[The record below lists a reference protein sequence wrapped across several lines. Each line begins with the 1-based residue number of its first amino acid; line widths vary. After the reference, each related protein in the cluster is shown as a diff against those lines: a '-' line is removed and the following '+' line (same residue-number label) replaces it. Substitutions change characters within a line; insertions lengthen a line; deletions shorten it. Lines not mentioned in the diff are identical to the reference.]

1 MWTMTVEPSYVMVPP
16 GSARRP
22 KITGC
27 ITKGEPLEQNESVLK
42 GIQTSSFCCVE

>member
-1 MWTMTVEPSYVMVPP
+1 MWTMMVEPTYVMVPP

-27 ITKGEPLEQNESVLK
+27 ITKGESLEQGESVPK
-42 GIQTSSFCCVE
+42 GIQTSSFRCG